1 MRVNAISFEMATVN
15 YNTLERVSVE
25 LRFGWRS
32 ALYSTGYYPEL
43 IGEFDPGSERT
54 LAACLTHAS
63 RTLFIEWRTGE

>member
-25 LRFGWRS
+25 LLFSWRS

-43 IGEFDPGSERT
+43 IGE
-54 LAACLTHAS
+54 LKH
-63 RTLFIEWRTGE
+63 